1 MNNSITI
8 QKLRTAETA
17 DLESINRLVLQL
29 NSRYALE
36 LAMGELQ
43 NLLKLNTI
51 FVARTG
57 SGIIIGVVL
66 LNVSYVLTG
75 SRAFLENLV
84 VDADFRQRGIAK
96 QLVQSVIN
104 EAKRLGVNT
113 LKLSTGSENVAA
125 NSLYQQFGF
134 ELWTVNTYVLKL
146 VA

>member
-1 MNNSITI
+1 
-8 QKLRTAETA
+8 
-17 DLESINRLVLQL
+17 
-29 NSRYALE
+29 
-36 LAMGELQ
+36 MGELQ